1 MSHTAAGY
9 DALDTLLQQWGA
21 WQERH
26 GEDVILPRQAA
37 FCMIVSDQPPG
48 SRILCADMS
57 PDVQNVHRAF
67 LMLRLR
73 PREALLAWYA
83 VQLKEGGGYWSPDE
97 KAELL
102 GCSVN
107 ALRCRVTRA
116 RRVLLRKYE
125 NVVKAKALQK
135 RQFSGNSMVLWK
147 NAPAGAT

>member
-1 MSHTAAGY
+1 MSHTSNEY

-26 GEDVILPRQAA
+26 CEDVILPRQAA

-48 SRILCADMS
+48 SRVLCADMS
-57 PDVQNVHRAF
+57 EDVQNLQRAF

-73 PREALLAWYA
+73 PQKALYLWYA

-97 KAELL
+97 KAALFA
-102 GCSVN
+102 CSLN

-125 NVVKAKALQK
+125 MVRKAKALQK
-135 RQFSGNSMVLWK
+135 RQSRGNSMPLWK
-147 NAPAGAT
+147 SAPTTAF